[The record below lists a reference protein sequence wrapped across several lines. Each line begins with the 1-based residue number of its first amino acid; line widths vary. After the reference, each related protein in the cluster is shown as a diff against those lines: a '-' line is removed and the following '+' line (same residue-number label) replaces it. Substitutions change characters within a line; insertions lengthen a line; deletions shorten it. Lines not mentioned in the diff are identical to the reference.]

1 MENQVD
7 NEELQYL
14 NLVKDIISTGYNQSD
29 RTGVGTKTKVGVQM
43 KFNLRDNKLPVITT
57 RRTFFRGAVE
67 ELLWFLRG
75 ETDITSMKNNNIHIW
90 DGNTT
95 EEFIRNRKLEG
106 IVPTNSVGTL
116 YGYQIRNWNGDWI
129 EWRDNGKRTGI
140 DQLAKII
147 SLLKNDPESR
157 RILISNYNVEQT
169 ETGVLE
175 PCHTLYSFNVDAEKK
190 ELHSLLWM
198 RSADFMC
205 GVPLN
210 ILHISLLT
218 HILAKL
224 LGYTAGE
231 FTFQAANAHVYNNH
245 IPDANTQISRSPFP
259 FPSLEIIPKIDSI
272 EDIENLKFEDFVL
285 SNYKCHEPIKY
296 EMAI

>member
-1 MENQVD
+1 MNK
-7 NEELQYL
+7 EETQYL
-14 NLVKDIISTGYNQSD
+14 DLVRDIIETGYDQSD
-29 RTGVGTKTKVGVQM
+29 RTGVGTQTKIGVQM
-43 KFNLRDNKLPVITT
+43 KFNLRENRLPMMTS

-75 ETDITSMKNNNIHIW
+75 ETDITNMQNNNIHIW

-116 YGYQIRNWNGDWI
+116 YGYQIRNWNGDWV
-129 EWRDNGKRTGI
+129 EWRDNGNRTGI
-140 DQLAKII
+140 DQLDKIVK
-147 SLLKNDPESR
+147 LLKNDPESR

-175 PCHTLYSFNVDAEKK
+175 PCHTLYSFNVDYKRK

-210 ILHISLLT
+210 ILHISLMT
-218 HILAKL
+218 HILAKM
-224 LGYTAGE
+224 LGMTAGE

-245 IPDANTQISRSPFP
+245 IEDAMIQLEREPFE
-259 FPSLEIIPKIDSI
+259 FPTVNILKDVKTI
-272 EDIENLKFEDFVL
+272 EDIEQLKFEDFVL
-285 SNYKCHEPIKY
+285 ENYQCHSPIKY

>member
-1 MENQVD
+1 MNK
-7 NEELQYL
+7 EETQYL
-14 NLVKDIISTGYNQSD
+14 DLVRDIIETGYDQSD
-29 RTGVGTKTKVGVQM
+29 RTGVGTQTKIGVQM
-43 KFNLRDNKLPVITT
+43 KFNLRENKLPVMTS

-75 ETDITSMKNNNIHIW
+75 ETDITNMQNNNIHIW

-116 YGYQIRNWNGDWI
+116 YGYQIRNWNGDWV
-129 EWRDNGKRTGI
+129 EWRDNGNRTGI
-140 DQLAKII
+140 DQLDKIVK
-147 SLLKNDPESR
+147 LLKNDPESR

-175 PCHTLYSFNVDAEKK
+175 PCHTLYSFNVDYKRK

-210 ILHISLLT
+210 ILHISLMT
-218 HILAKL
+218 HILAKM
-224 LGYTAGE
+224 LGMTAGE

-245 IPDANTQISRSPFP
+245 VEDAMIQLGREPFE
-259 FPSLEIIPKIDSI
+259 FPTVNILKDVKSI
-272 EDIENLKFEDFVL
+272 EDIEQLKFEDFVL
-285 SNYKCHEPIKY
+285 ENYKCHSPIKY

>member
-1 MENQVD
+1 MNK
-7 NEELQYL
+7 EETQYL
-14 NLVKDIISTGYNQSD
+14 DLVRDIIETGYEQSD
-29 RTGVGTKTKVGVQM
+29 RTGVGTKTKIGVQM
-43 KFNLRDNKLPVITT
+43 KFNLRGNKLPVMTT

-75 ETDITSMKNNNIHIW
+75 ETDITNMQNNNIHIW

-116 YGYQIRNWNGDWI
+116 YGYQIRNWNGDWV
-129 EWRDNGKRTGI
+129 EWRDNGNRTGI
-140 DQLAKII
+140 DQLDKIVK
-147 SLLKNDPESR
+147 LLKNDPESR

-175 PCHTLYSFNVDAEKK
+175 PCHTLYSFNVDYKRK

-210 ILHISLLT
+210 ILHISLMT
-218 HILAKL
+218 HILAKM
-224 LGYTAGE
+224 LGMTAGE

-245 IPDANTQISRSPFP
+245 IEDAMIQLEREPFE
-259 FPSLEIIPKIDSI
+259 FPTVNILKDIKSI
-272 EDIENLKFEDFVL
+272 EDIEQLKYEDFVL
-285 SNYKCHEPIKY
+285 ENYKCHSPIKY

>member
-1 MENQVD
+1 MNK
-7 NEELQYL
+7 EETQYL
-14 NLVKDIISTGYNQSD
+14 DLVRDIIETGYDQSD
-29 RTGVGTKTKVGVQM
+29 RTGVGTQTKIGVQM
-43 KFNLRDNKLPVITT
+43 KFNLRENRLPMMTS

-75 ETDITSMKNNNIHIW
+75 ETDITNMQNNNIHIW

-116 YGYQIRNWNGDWI
+116 YGYQIRNWNGDWV
-129 EWRDNGKRTGI
+129 EWRDNGNRTGI
-140 DQLAKII
+140 DQLDKIVK
-147 SLLKNDPESR
+147 LLKNDPESR

-175 PCHTLYSFNVDAEKK
+175 PCHTLYSFNVDYKRK

-210 ILHISLLT
+210 ILHISLMT
-218 HILAKL
+218 HILAKM
-224 LGYTAGE
+224 LGMTAGE

-245 IPDANTQISRSPFP
+245 IEDAMIQLEREPFE
-259 FPSLEIIPKIDSI
+259 FPTVNILKDIKSI
-272 EDIENLKFEDFVL
+272 EDIEQLKYEDFVL
-285 SNYKCHEPIKY
+285 ENYKCHSPIKY

>member
-1 MENQVD
+1 MNK
-7 NEELQYL
+7 EETQYL
-14 NLVKDIISTGYNQSD
+14 DLVRDIIETGYDQSD
-29 RTGVGTKTKVGVQM
+29 RTGVGTQTKIGVQM
-43 KFNLRDNKLPVITT
+43 KFNLRENKLPMMTS

-75 ETDITSMKNNNIHIW
+75 ETDITNMQNNNIHIW

-129 EWRDNGKRTGI
+129 EWRDNGNRTGI
-140 DQLAKII
+140 DQLDKIVK
-147 SLLKNDPESR
+147 LLKNDPESR

-175 PCHTLYSFNVDAEKK
+175 PCHTLYSFNVDYKRK

-210 ILHISLLT
+210 ILHISLMT
-218 HILAKL
+218 HILAKM
-224 LGYTAGE
+224 LGMTAGE

-245 IPDANTQISRSPFP
+245 VEDAMIQLGREPFE
-259 FPSLEIIPKIDSI
+259 FPTVNILKDVKSI
-272 EDIENLKFEDFVL
+272 EDIEQLKFEDFVL
-285 SNYKCHEPIKY
+285 ENYKCHSPIKY

>member
-1 MENQVD
+1 MNK
-7 NEELQYL
+7 EETQYL
-14 NLVKDIISTGYNQSD
+14 DLVRDIIETGYDQSD
-29 RTGVGTKTKVGVQM
+29 RTGVGTQTKIGVQM
-43 KFNLRDNKLPVITT
+43 KFNLRENRLPMMTS

-75 ETDITSMKNNNIHIW
+75 ETDITNMQNNNIHIW

-129 EWRDNGKRTGI
+129 EWRDNGNRTGI
-140 DQLAKII
+140 DQLDKIVK
-147 SLLKNDPESR
+147 LLKNDPESR
-157 RILISNYNVEQT
+157 RILVSNYNVEQT

-175 PCHTLYSFNVDAEKK
+175 PCHTLYSFNVDYKRK

-210 ILHISLLT
+210 ILHISLMT
-218 HILAKL
+218 HILAKM
-224 LGYTAGE
+224 LGMTAGE

-245 IPDANTQISRSPFP
+245 IEDAIIQLGREPFE
-259 FPSLEIIPKIDSI
+259 FPTVNILKDVKSI
-272 EDIENLKFEDFVL
+272 EDIEQLKFEDFVL
-285 SNYKCHEPIKY
+285 ENYKCHSPIKY

>member
-1 MENQVD
+1 MNK
-7 NEELQYL
+7 EETQYL
-14 NLVKDIISTGYNQSD
+14 DLVRDIIETGYDQSD
-29 RTGVGTKTKVGVQM
+29 RTGVGTQTKIGVQM
-43 KFNLRDNKLPVITT
+43 KFNLRENRLPMMTS

-75 ETDITSMKNNNIHIW
+75 ETDITNMQNNNIHIW

-116 YGYQIRNWNGDWI
+116 YGYQIRNWNGDWV
-129 EWRDNGKRTGI
+129 EWRDNGNRTGI
-140 DQLAKII
+140 DQLDKIVK
-147 SLLKNDPESR
+147 LLKNDPESR

-175 PCHTLYSFNVDAEKK
+175 PCHTLYSFNVDYKRK

-210 ILHISLLT
+210 ILHISLMT
-218 HILAKL
+218 HILAKM
-224 LGYTAGE
+224 LGMTAGE

-245 IPDANTQISRSPFP
+245 IEDAMIQLGREPFE
-259 FPSLEIIPKIDSI
+259 FPTVNILKDVKTI
-272 EDIENLKFEDFVL
+272 EDIEQLKFEDFVL
-285 SNYKCHEPIKY
+285 ENYKCHSPIKY

>member
-1 MENQVD
+1 MNK
-7 NEELQYL
+7 EETQYL
-14 NLVKDIISTGYNQSD
+14 DLVRDIIETGYDQSD
-29 RTGVGTKTKVGVQM
+29 RTGVGTQTKIGVQM
-43 KFNLRDNKLPVITT
+43 KFNLRENRLPMMTS

-75 ETDITSMKNNNIHIW
+75 ETDITNMQNNNIHIW

-116 YGYQIRNWNGDWI
+116 YGYQIRNWNGDWV
-129 EWRDNGKRTGI
+129 EWRDNGNRTGI
-140 DQLAKII
+140 DQLDKIVK
-147 SLLKNDPESR
+147 LLKNDPESR

-175 PCHTLYSFNVDAEKK
+175 PCHTLYSFNVDYKRK

-210 ILHISLLT
+210 ILHISLMT
-218 HILAKL
+218 HILAKM
-224 LGYTAGE
+224 LGMTAGE

-245 IPDANTQISRSPFP
+245 IEDVMIQLGREPFE
-259 FPSLEIIPKIDSI
+259 FPTVNILKDIKSI
-272 EDIENLKFEDFVL
+272 EDIEQLKFEDFVL
-285 SNYKCHEPIKY
+285 ENYKCHSPIKY

>member
-1 MENQVD
+1 MNK
-7 NEELQYL
+7 EETQYL
-14 NLVKDIISTGYNQSD
+14 ELVRDIIETGYEQSN
-29 RTGVGTKTKVGVQM
+29 RTGVGTKTKIGVQM
-43 KFNLRDNKLPVITT
+43 KFNLRENRLPMMTS

-75 ETDITSMKNNNIHIW
+75 ETDITNMQNNNIHIW

-106 IVPTNSVGTL
+106 VVPTNSVGTL
-116 YGYQIRNWNGDWI
+116 YGYQIRNWNGDWV
-129 EWRDNGKRTGI
+129 EWRDNGNRTGI
-140 DQLAKII
+140 DQLDKIVK
-147 SLLKNDPESR
+147 LLKNDPESR

-175 PCHTLYSFNVDAEKK
+175 PCHTLYSFNVDYKRK

-210 ILHISLLT
+210 ILHISLMT
-218 HILAKL
+218 HILAKM
-224 LGYTAGE
+224 LGMTAGE

-245 IPDANTQISRSPFP
+245 IEDAMIQLGREPFE
-259 FPSLEIIPKIDSI
+259 FPTVNILKDVKSI
-272 EDIENLKFEDFVL
+272 EDIEQLKFEDFVIE
-285 SNYKCHEPIKY
+285 NYKYHSPIKY

>member
-1 MENQVD
+1 MNK
-7 NEELQYL
+7 EETQYL
-14 NLVKDIISTGYNQSD
+14 DLVRDIIETGYDQSD
-29 RTGVGTKTKVGVQM
+29 RTGVGTQTKIGVQM
-43 KFNLRDNKLPVITT
+43 KFNLRENKLPVMTS

-75 ETDITSMKNNNIHIW
+75 ETDITNMQNNNIHIW

-116 YGYQIRNWNGDWI
+116 YGYQIRNWNGDWV
-129 EWRDNGKRTGI
+129 EWRDNGNRTGI
-140 DQLAKII
+140 DQLDKIVK
-147 SLLKNDPESR
+147 LLKNDPESR

-175 PCHTLYSFNVDAEKK
+175 PCHTLYSFNVDYKRK

-210 ILHISLLT
+210 ILHISLMT
-218 HILAKL
+218 HILAKM
-224 LGYTAGE
+224 LGMTAGE

-245 IPDANTQISRSPFP
+245 IEDAMIQLGREPFE
-259 FPSLEIIPKIDSI
+259 FPTVNILKDVKTI
-272 EDIENLKFEDFVL
+272 EDIEQLKFEDFVL
-285 SNYKCHEPIKY
+285 ENYKCHSPIKY

>member
-1 MENQVD
+1 MNK
-7 NEELQYL
+7 EETQYL
-14 NLVKDIISTGYNQSD
+14 DLVRDIIETGYDQSD
-29 RTGVGTKTKVGVQM
+29 RTGVGTQTKIGVQM
-43 KFNLRDNKLPVITT
+43 KFNLRENKLPVMTS

-75 ETDITSMKNNNIHIW
+75 ETDITNMQNNNIHIW

-116 YGYQIRNWNGDWI
+116 YGYQIRNWNGDWV
-129 EWRDNGKRTGI
+129 EWRDNGNRTGI
-140 DQLAKII
+140 DQLDKIVK
-147 SLLKNDPESR
+147 LLKNDPESR

-175 PCHTLYSFNVDAEKK
+175 PCHTLYSFNVDYKRK

-210 ILHISLLT
+210 ILHISLMT
-218 HILAKL
+218 HILAKMF
-224 LGYTAGE
+224 GMTAGE

-245 IPDANTQISRSPFP
+245 VEDAMIQLGREPFE
-259 FPSLEIIPKIDSI
+259 FPTVNILKDVKSI
-272 EDIENLKFEDFVL
+272 EDIEQLKFEDFIL
-285 SNYKCHEPIKY
+285 ENYKCHSPIKY

>member
-1 MENQVD
+1 MNK
-7 NEELQYL
+7 EETQYL
-14 NLVKDIISTGYNQSD
+14 DLVRDIIETGYDQSD
-29 RTGVGTKTKVGVQM
+29 RTGVGTQTKIGVQM
-43 KFNLRDNKLPVITT
+43 KFNLRENRLPMMTS

-75 ETDITSMKNNNIHIW
+75 ETDITNMQNNNIHIW

-116 YGYQIRNWNGDWI
+116 YGYQIRNWNGDWV
-129 EWRDNGKRTGI
+129 EWRDNGNRTGI
-140 DQLAKII
+140 DQLDKIVK
-147 SLLKNDPESR
+147 LLKNDPESR

-175 PCHTLYSFNVDAEKK
+175 PCHTLYSFNVDYKRK

-210 ILHISLLT
+210 ILHISLMT
-218 HILAKL
+218 HILAKM
-224 LGYTAGE
+224 LGMTAGE

-245 IPDANTQISRSPFP
+245 IEDAMIQLGREPFE
-259 FPSLEIIPKIDSI
+259 FPTVNILKDVKSI
-272 EDIENLKFEDFVL
+272 EDIEQLKFEDFVL
-285 SNYKCHEPIKY
+285 ENYKCHSPIKY

>member
-1 MENQVD
+1 MN
-7 NEELQYL
+7 NEELQYV
-14 NLVKDIISTGYNQSD
+14 NLVNDIISTGYNQYD
-29 RTGVGTKTKVGVQM
+29 RTGIGTKTKVGVQM
-43 KFNLRDNKLPVITT
+43 KFNLRDNKLPVMTT

-75 ETDITSMKNNNIHIW
+75 ETDITNLQNNNIHIW

-95 EEFIRNRKLEG
+95 EEFIKNRKLTG
-106 IVPTNSVGTL
+106 IVPPNSVGTL

-140 DQLAKII
+140 DQLSKIVN
-147 SLLKNDPESR
+147 LLKNDPESR

-175 PCHTLYSFNVDAEKK
+175 PCHTLYSFNVDSEKK
-190 ELHSLLWM
+190 ELYSILWM

-210 ILHISLLT
+210 IIHISLLT

-231 FTFQAANAHVYNNH
+231 FTFQAANAHVYSNH
-245 IPDANTQISRSPFP
+245 ISDAMTQISREPFP
-259 FPSLEIIPKIDSI
+259 FPNIEITKELNSI
-272 EDIENLKFEDFVL
+272 TNIENLKFEDFVL
-285 SNYKCHEPIKY
+285 NNYKCHDPIKY

>member
-1 MENQVD
+1 MNK
-7 NEELQYL
+7 EETQYL
-14 NLVKDIISTGYNQSD
+14 DLVRDIIETGYDQSD
-29 RTGVGTKTKVGVQM
+29 RTGVGTQTKIGVQM
-43 KFNLRDNKLPVITT
+43 KFNLRENRLPMMTS

-75 ETDITSMKNNNIHIW
+75 ETDITNMQNNNIHIW

-116 YGYQIRNWNGDWI
+116 YGYQIRNWNGDWV
-129 EWRDNGKRTGI
+129 EWRDNGNRTGI
-140 DQLAKII
+140 DQLDKIVK
-147 SLLKNDPESR
+147 LLKNDPESR

-175 PCHTLYSFNVDAEKK
+175 PCHTLYSFNVDYKRK

-210 ILHISLLT
+210 ILHISLMT
-218 HILAKL
+218 HILAKM
-224 LGYTAGE
+224 LGMTAGE

-245 IPDANTQISRSPFP
+245 IEDAMIQLGREPFE
-259 FPSLEIIPKIDSI
+259 FPTVNILKDIKSI
-272 EDIENLKFEDFVL
+272 EDIEQLKFEDFVL
-285 SNYKCHEPIKY
+285 ENYKCHSPIKY

>member
-1 MENQVD
+1 MSQEQ
-7 NEELQYL
+7 QYL
-14 NLVKDIISTGYNQSD
+14 QLIKEIIETGYEQSD
-29 RTGVGTKTKVGVQM
+29 RTGVGTKTKIGVQM
-43 KFNLRDNKLPVITT
+43 KFDLRNNTLPVMTT

-67 ELLWFLRG
+67 ELLWILRG
-75 ETDITSMKNNNIHIW
+75 ETDITNMQKNNIHIW

-116 YGYQIRNWNGDWI
+116 YGYQVRNWNGDWI

-140 DQLAKII
+140 DQLQKII
-147 SLLKNDPESR
+147 NLLKNDPESR
-157 RILISNYNVEQT
+157 RILISNYNVGQT

-175 PCHTLYSFNVDAEKK
+175 PCHTLYSFNVDYKRK
-190 ELHSLLWM
+190 ELYSLLWM

-210 ILHISLLT
+210 IIHISLLT
-218 HILAKL
+218 HILAKM
-224 LGYTAGE
+224 LGLTARE

-245 IPDANTQISRSPFP
+245 VEKSLEQIEREPFV
-259 FPSLEIIPKIDSI
+259 FPSIEIVKDLNTI
-272 EDIENLKFEDFVL
+272 EDIENLKFEDFIL
-285 SNYKCHEPIKY
+285 KNYKHHSPITY
-296 EMAI
+296 EMAV

>member
-1 MENQVD
+1 MNK
-7 NEELQYL
+7 EETQYL
-14 NLVKDIISTGYNQSD
+14 ELVRDIIKTGYEQSD
-29 RTGVGTKTKVGVQM
+29 RTGVGTKTKIGVQM
-43 KFNLRDNKLPVITT
+43 KFNLRNNQLPVMTT

-75 ETDITSMKNNNIHIW
+75 ETDITNMQNNNIHIW

-129 EWRDNGKRTGI
+129 EWRDNGNRTGI
-140 DQLAKII
+140 DQLEKIVK
-147 SLLKNDPESR
+147 LLKNDPESR

-175 PCHTLYSFNVDAEKK
+175 PCHTLYSFNVDYQRK

-218 HILAKL
+218 HILAKM
-224 LGYTAGE
+224 LGFTAGE

-245 IPDANTQISRSPFP
+245 IEDAMIQIGREPFH
-259 FPSLEIIPKIDSI
+259 FPTVKILKDVESI
-272 EDIENLKFEDFVL
+272 SDIEQLKFEDFVL
-285 SNYKCHEPIKY
+285 ENYNCHSPIKY